1 MQNGR
6 IACTLSALLGISFT
20 AQAETLLIDSVKIN
34 PAAAPM
40 RGQSIAQVETHYGT
54 PTEKLEPR
62 GGQKRKWP
70 KIDRWVYPNYTVYFE
85 KGKVIDSV
93 MNRVSA
99 DEIGPKATPTR

>member
-20 AQAETLLIDSVKIN
+20 AQAETLLIDRVKIN

-54 PTEKLEPR
+54 PTEKLSHVVVKSGNGQR
-62 GGQKRKWP
+62 LIGGSTLITQFTSR
-70 KIDRWVYPNYTVYFE
+70 
-85 KGKVIDSV
+85 KGKS
-93 MNRVSA
+93 STA
-99 DEIGPKATPTR
+99 